1 VKKLGFL
8 AQYVDTKIA
17 RKDSFVL
24 GDEEG

>member
-1 VKKLGFL
+1 MRYCFSN
-8 AQYVDTKIA
+8 DTKIA

>member
-1 VKKLGFL
+1 MRFCFSN
-8 AQYVDTKIA
+8 DTKIA